1 MKPIKTIEVTPFL
14 PPELE
19 CLKELAYN
27 LRWSWDHET
36 VSLFQRLDKD
46 LWEKAGH
53 NPVLMLGMISQER
66 LAEAA
71 SDDSFLAHLNRICEQ
86 YQSYMLD
93 QNHWYKKALKTAG
106 KVNNGTVAYFSAEF
120 GLTEALP
127 IYSGGLGILSGD
139 HVKSASELGVN
150 LVGVGLV
157 YQQGYFRQYLTPDG
171 WQQERYPIN
180 DFYNLSILPVRDK
193 NGNPVTISV
202 DLPGRAVYAR
212 IWKAQVGRVALY
224 LLDTNTEPNTQ
235 EDQDI
240 TDALYHA
247 DRDIRIKQE
256 IFLGVGGMRA
266 LKAVGI
272 DPTVCHLNEGHSA
285 FLGLE
290 RIRMI
295 MEEKKLTFWEALE
308 AAKAGQ
314 IFTTHTPVPAG
325 IDKFD
330 PNVIEKYWR
339 GYWESVGLS
348 REEFMGLGRSNPQ
361 DNSELFSMATLAIK
375 LSSRINAVSKL
386 HGVVSR
392 KLFTDLFPKVPEHEV
407 PISHIT
413 NGIHAASWISEEMS
427 ELFNRY
433 LGPGWLDEIA
443 DSEIW
448 NRIEQIPDE
457 ELWRVHERRRQR
469 LVNFCRKRLRK
480 QLEAKGSTFVDI
492 EQAREILD
500 PRILTLGF
508 ARRFAT
514 YKRGTLLLEDPER
527 FARILCNKERPV
539 QIIMAGKAHPE
550 DKPAKELIKQ
560 LIQFARRDEEIRRR
574 FVFIEDYEINVG
586 RMMVEGVDLWL
597 NTPRRPLEA
606 CGTSG
611 MKAVFNGV
619 INCSI
624 LDGWWD
630 EAFEPSVG
638 WSIGKGEEYAD
649 LDYQDSIESN
659 ELYELLEKEIVPA
672 FYDRDHFGMPRRWLD
687 RMKQSMIKLCPQ
699 FSVNRMVKDYTLR
712 MYLPAMERYGT
723 FIADGA
729 KKAKEIAEW
738 KDKVTRKW
746 SGVQI
751 LNVESIDRDTI
762 KVGED
767 MKIKATIRLG
777 GLTADEVSVQIY
789 HGPVD
794 QYGIIGE
801 GEAIPMLP
809 SGNGDKDPV
818 TFTGTIRYF
827 KSGRHGYSVRV
838 LPQHEDLASP
848 FEVHLITWASDPVEV
863 TA

>member
-1 MKPIKTIEVTPFL
+1 MKPIKTIEVIPFL

-53 NPVLMLGMISQER
+53 NPVLMLGMISQEK

-71 SDDSFLAHLNRICEQ
+71 SDDSFLAHLNRICEN

-93 QNHWYKKALKTAG
+93 QNHWYKKALKEAG
-106 KVNNGTVAYFSAEF
+106 KTNPGTVAYFSAEF
-120 GLTEALP
+120 GLSEALP

-193 NGNPVTISV
+193 DGNPVTISV
-202 DLPGRAVYAR
+202 ELPGRDVYAR

-224 LLDTNTEPNTQ
+224 LLDTNTPQNIQ

-256 IFLGVGGMRA
+256 IFLGVGGLRA

-272 DPTVCHLNEGHSA
+272 EPTVCHLNEGHSA

-290 RIRMI
+290 RIRM
-295 MEEKKLTFWEALE
+295 MMQEKKLTFWEALE

-330 PNVIEKYWR
+330 PQLVEKYFHS
-339 GYWESVGLS
+339 YWESVGIT

-361 DNSELFSMATLAIK
+361 DNTELFSMATLAIR

-392 KLFTDLFPKVPEHEV
+392 KLFTDIYPNVPEHEV
-407 PISHIT
+407 PISHVT

-427 ELFNRY
+427 ELYNRY
-433 LGPGWLDEIA
+433 LGPGWIDEIS
-443 DSEIW
+443 DSDIW
-448 NRIEQIPDE
+448 SRIAQIPDE

-469 LVNFCRKRLRK
+469 LVNFCRKRVIK
-480 QLEAKGSTFVDI
+480 QLEQKGATFSDI
-492 EQAREILD
+492 EQASQILD

-560 LIQFARRDEEIRRR
+560 LIQFSRRDEEIRRR

-586 RMMVEGVDLWL
+586 RMMVSGADIWL

-611 MKAVFNGV
+611 MKAIFNGV
-619 INCSI
+619 LNCSI

-630 EAFEPSVG
+630 EAFEPNVG

-672 FYDRDHFGMPRRWLD
+672 FYDRDRFGMPRKWLD
-687 RMKQSMIKLCPQ
+687 SMKHSMVKLCPE
-699 FSVNRMVKDYTLR
+699 FSVNRMLKDYTLR
-712 MYLPAMERYGT
+712 MYLPAMERYGQ

-729 KKAKEIAEW
+729 KKAKEMAEW
-738 KDKVTRKW
+738 KAKIARKW

-751 LNVESIDRDTI
+751 LNVESTNRDTI

-777 GLTADEVSVQIY
+777 GLASDEVSVQIY

-794 QYGIIGE
+794 QYGIILE
-801 GEAIPMLP
+801 GEAIAMLP
-809 SGNGDKDPV
+809 ANGDKDPM
-818 TFTGTIRYF
+818 TYSGTIRYF
-827 KSGRHGYSVRV
+827 KSGRHGFSVRV
-838 LPQHEDLASP
+838 LPQHEDLVSS
-848 FEVHLITWASDPVEV
+848 FEVPLITWASDAVEV

>member
-1 MKPIKTIEVTPFL
+1 MKPIKTIEVIPFL

-53 NPVLMLGMISQER
+53 NPVLMLGMISQEK

-71 SDDSFLAHLNRICEQ
+71 SDDSFLAHLNRICEN

-93 QNHWYKKALKTAG
+93 QNHWYKKALKEAG
-106 KVNNGTVAYFSAEF
+106 KTNPGTIAYFSAEF
-120 GLTEALP
+120 GLSEALP

-193 NGNPVTISV
+193 DGNPVTISV
-202 DLPGRAVYAR
+202 ELPGRNVYAR

-224 LLDTNTEPNTQ
+224 LLDTNTAPNTQ

-256 IFLGVGGMRA
+256 IFLGVGGLRA

-272 DPTVCHLNEGHSA
+272 EPTVCHLNEGHSA

-290 RIRMI
+290 RIRM
-295 MEEKKLTFWEALE
+295 MMQEKKLTFWEALE

-330 PNVIEKYWR
+330 PQVVEKYFR
-339 GYWESVGLS
+339 SYWESVGIS
-348 REEFMGLGRSNPQ
+348 REDFMGLGRSNPQ
-361 DNSELFSMATLAIK
+361 DNTELFSMATLAIK

-392 KLFTDLFPKVPEHEV
+392 KLFTDIYPNVPEHEV
-407 PISHIT
+407 PISHVT

-427 ELFNRY
+427 ELYNRY
-433 LGPGWLDEIA
+433 LGPGWTDEISSS
-443 DSEIW
+443 DIW
-448 NRIEQIPDE
+448 SRIAQIPDE

-469 LVNFCRKRLRK
+469 LVNFCRKRVIK
-480 QLEAKGSTFVDI
+480 QLEQKGATFSDI
-492 EQAREILD
+492 EQASQILD

-560 LIQFARRDEEIRRR
+560 LIQFSRRDEEIRRR

-586 RMMVEGVDLWL
+586 RMMVSGADIWL

-611 MKAVFNGV
+611 MKAIFNGV
-619 INCSI
+619 LNCSI

-630 EAFEPSVG
+630 EAFEPNVG

-649 LDYQDSIESN
+649 LDYQDNIESN

-672 FYDRDHFGMPRRWLD
+672 FYDRDSFGMPRKWLD
-687 RMKQSMIKLCPQ
+687 SMKHSMVKLCPE
-699 FSVNRMVKDYTLR
+699 FSVNRMLKDYTLR
-712 MYLPAMERYGT
+712 MYLPAMERYSL

-729 KKAKEIAEW
+729 KKAKEMAEW
-738 KDKVTRKW
+738 KAKIARKW
-746 SGVQI
+746 NGVQI
-751 LNVESIDRDTI
+751 LNVESTNRDTI

-777 GLTADEVSVQIY
+777 GLNSDEVSVQIY

-794 QYGIIGE
+794 QYGIIRE

-809 SGNGDKDPV
+809 SNGDKDPV
-818 TFTGTIRYF
+818 TYSGTIRYF
-827 KSGRHGYSVRV
+827 KSGRHGFSVRV
-838 LPQHEDLASP
+838 LPQHEDLVSS
-848 FEVHLITWASDPVEV
+848 FEVPLITWASDAVEV

>member
-1 MKPIKTIEVTPFL
+1 MKPIKTIEVIPFL

-53 NPVLMLGMISQER
+53 NPVLMLGMISQEK

-71 SDDSFLAHLNRICEQ
+71 SDDSFLAHLNRICEN

-93 QNHWYKKALKTAG
+93 QNHWYKKALKEAG
-106 KVNNGTVAYFSAEF
+106 KTNPGTIAYFSAEF
-120 GLTEALP
+120 GLSEALP

-193 NGNPVTISV
+193 DGNPVTISV
-202 DLPGRAVYAR
+202 ELPGRNVYAR

-224 LLDTNTEPNTQ
+224 LLDTNTAPNTQ

-256 IFLGVGGMRA
+256 IFLGVGGLRA

-272 DPTVCHLNEGHSA
+272 EPTVCHLNEGHSA

-290 RIRMI
+290 RIRM
-295 MEEKKLTFWEALE
+295 MMQEKKLTFWEALE

-330 PNVIEKYWR
+330 PQVVEKYFR
-339 GYWESVGLS
+339 SYWESVGIS
-348 REEFMGLGRSNPQ
+348 REDFMGLGRSNPQ
-361 DNSELFSMATLAIK
+361 DNTELFSMATLAIK

-392 KLFTDLFPKVPEHEV
+392 KLFTDIYPNVPEHEV
-407 PISHIT
+407 PISHVT

-427 ELFNRY
+427 ELYNRY
-433 LGPGWLDEIA
+433 LGPGWTDEISSS
-443 DSEIW
+443 DIW
-448 NRIEQIPDE
+448 SRIAQIPDE

-469 LVNFCRKRLRK
+469 LVNFCRKRVIK
-480 QLEAKGSTFVDI
+480 QLEQKGATFSDI
-492 EQAREILD
+492 EQASQILD

-560 LIQFARRDEEIRRR
+560 LIQFSRRDEEIRRR

-586 RMMVEGVDLWL
+586 RMMVSGADIWL

-611 MKAVFNGV
+611 MKAIFNGV
-619 INCSI
+619 LNCSI

-630 EAFEPSVG
+630 EAFEPNVG

-649 LDYQDSIESN
+649 LDYQDNIESN

-672 FYDRDHFGMPRRWLD
+672 FYDRDSFGMPRKWLD
-687 RMKQSMIKLCPQ
+687 SMKHSMVKLCPE
-699 FSVNRMVKDYTLR
+699 FSVNRMLKDYTLR
-712 MYLPAMERYGT
+712 MYLPAMERYSL

-729 KKAKEIAEW
+729 KKAKEMAEW
-738 KDKVTRKW
+738 KAKIARKW
-746 SGVQI
+746 NGVQI
-751 LNVESIDRDTI
+751 LNVESTNRDTI

-777 GLTADEVSVQIY
+777 GLNSDEVSVQIY

-794 QYGIIGE
+794 QYGIIRE

-809 SGNGDKDPV
+809 ANGDKDPV
-818 TFTGTIRYF
+818 TYSGTIRYF
-827 KSGRHGYSVRV
+827 KSGRHGFSVRV
-838 LPQHEDLASP
+838 LPQHEDLVSS
-848 FEVHLITWASDPVEV
+848 FEVPLITWASDAVEV

>member
-1 MKPIKTIEVTPFL
+1 MKPIKTIEVIPFL

-53 NPVLMLGMISQER
+53 NPVLMLGMISQEK

-71 SDDSFLAHLNRICEQ
+71 SDDSFLAHLNRICEN

-93 QNHWYKKALKTAG
+93 QNHWYKKALKEAG
-106 KVNNGTVAYFSAEF
+106 KTNPGTVAYFSAEF
-120 GLTEALP
+120 GLSEALP

-139 HVKSASELGVN
+139 HIKSASELGVN

-193 NGNPVTISV
+193 DGNPVTISV
-202 DLPGRAVYAR
+202 ELPGRNVYAR

-224 LLDTNTEPNTQ
+224 LLDTNTPDNTQ

-256 IFLGVGGMRA
+256 IFLGVGGLRA

-272 DPTVCHLNEGHSA
+272 EPTVCHLNEGHSA

-290 RIRMI
+290 RIRM
-295 MEEKKLTFWEALE
+295 MMHEKKLTFWEALE

-330 PNVIEKYWR
+330 PQVVEKYFR
-339 GYWESVGLS
+339 SYWEEVGIT

-361 DNSELFSMATLAIK
+361 DNTELFSMATLAIK

-386 HGVVSR
+386 HGAVSR
-392 KLFTDLFPKVPEHEV
+392 KLFTDIYPNVPEHEV
-407 PISHIT
+407 PISHVT

-427 ELFNRY
+427 ELYNRY
-433 LGPGWLDEIA
+433 LGPGWIDEIS
-443 DSEIW
+443 DSDIW
-448 NRIEQIPDE
+448 TRIAQIPDE

-469 LVNFCRKRLRK
+469 LVNFCRKRVIK
-480 QLEAKGSTFVDI
+480 QLEQKGATFSDI
-492 EQAREILD
+492 EQASQILD

-560 LIQFARRDEEIRRR
+560 LIQFSRRDEEIRRR

-586 RMMVEGVDLWL
+586 RMMVSGADIWL

-611 MKAVFNGV
+611 MKAIFNGV
-619 INCSI
+619 LNCSI

-630 EAFEPSVG
+630 EAFEPNVG

-672 FYDRDHFGMPRRWLD
+672 FYDRDRFGMPRKWLD
-687 RMKQSMIKLCPQ
+687 SMKHSMVKLCPE
-699 FSVNRMVKDYTLR
+699 FSVNRMLKDYTLR
-712 MYLPAMERYGT
+712 MYLPAMERYGQ

-729 KKAKEIAEW
+729 KKAKEMAEW
-738 KDKVTRKW
+738 KAKIARKW

-751 LNVESIDRDTI
+751 LNVESTNRDTI

-777 GLTADEVSVQIY
+777 GLASDEVSVQIY

-794 QYGIIGE
+794 QYGIIRE
-801 GEAIPMLP
+801 GEAIAMLP
-809 SGNGDKDPV
+809 ANGDKDPM
-818 TFTGTIRYF
+818 TYSGTIRYF
-827 KSGRHGYSVRV
+827 KSGRHGFSVRV
-838 LPQHEDLASP
+838 LPQHEDLVSS
-848 FEVHLITWASDPVEV
+848 FEVPLITWASDAVEV